1 VPTTVLV
8 VDDHP
13 VVREGLSAV
22 LADDPDFRVVGEA
35 ANGEEAMMMVERHR
49 PDVVL
54 LDERLPTTSGREVCA
69 AIARRY
75 PTVRV
80 ILATTFLDRSS
91 IHSATAAG
99 ASGLLLKDSE
109 PSTIRAAVRTVA
121 AGRTFVDERASSAI
135 ASRKGRARGPFG
147 LTPRELEVVELLPRG
162 LTNARIAAEL
172 GVSEDTVKTHLKSIR
187 LKLRARDRAEAA
199 AIALREGLA

>member
-1 VPTTVLV
+1 MPTTVLV

-35 ANGEEAMMMVERHR
+35 ANGEEAMVMVERHR

-109 PSTIRAAVRTVA
+109 PATIRAAVRTVA
-121 AGRTFVDERASSAI
+121 DGRTFVDD
-135 ASRKGRARGPFG
+135 RARGKSASARGERPFG
-147 LTPRELEVVELLPRG
+147 LTPRELEVVALLPRG

-187 LKLRARDRAEAA
+187 LKLRARDRTEAA